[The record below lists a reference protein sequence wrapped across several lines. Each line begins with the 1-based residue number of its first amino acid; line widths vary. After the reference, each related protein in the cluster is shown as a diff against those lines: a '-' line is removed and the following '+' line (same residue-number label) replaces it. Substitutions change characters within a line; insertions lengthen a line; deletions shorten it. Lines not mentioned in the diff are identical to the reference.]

1 MGTSYNPR
9 IVTDGLVFCVDAAN
23 KRSYP
28 GAGTTWTDLTAN
40 KNNGTLTN
48 GPTFDSANAG
58 SIVFDGTNDYVEVQG
73 NYHLF
78 SALTISCWFKLTN
91 SMSAG
96 VNPSSVG
103 AGRIWGKGNDL
114 ELRFSMD
121 TGRLI
126 GDLGGT
132 ANLSSTQNSWLN
144 TVWYNLVFVLDT
156 TTSTSSMYIQS
167 KLDSTGSVGSISDQ
181 TANMLIGKSASGLD
195 PYMSG
200 KISNFS
206 IYNRVLTPDEIRQN
220 YLATKGRYQ

>member
-9 IVTDGLVFCVDAAN
+9 IVTDGLVLCLDAAN

-78 SALTISCWFKLTN
+78 SALTISCWFKPTN
-91 SMSAG
+91 SISGG
-96 VNPSSVG
+96 VNDT
-103 AGRIWGKGNDL
+103 GRIWGKGTNLEIRSNDG
-114 ELRFSMD
+114 
-121 TGRLI
+121 TGRFI
-126 GDLGGT
+126 GDFGGT
-132 ANLSSTQNSWLN
+132 SSLFSTQNSWLN
-144 TVWYNLVFVLDT
+144 TVWYNLVVVLDT

-181 TANMLIGKSASGLD
+181 TANMLIGKSASGLGSC
-195 PYMSG
+195 MSA

>member
-9 IVTDGLVFCVDAAN
+9 IVTDGLVLCVDAAN

-48 GPTFDSANAG
+48 GPTFDSANGG
-58 SIVFDGTNDYVEVQG
+58 SILLEGSDDYVEVQG
-73 NYHLF
+73 IYLLF
-78 SALTISCWFKLTN
+78 STLTISCWFKPTN
-91 SMSAG
+91 SISGG
-96 VNPSSVG
+96 VNDT
-103 AGRIWGKGNDL
+103 ARIWGKGNDL
-114 ELRFSMD
+114 EIRSND
-121 TGRLI
+121 GTGRFI
-126 GDLGGT
+126 GDFGGT
-132 ANLSSTQNSWLN
+132 SSLFSTQNSWLN
-144 TVWYNLVFVLDT
+144 TVWYNLVVVLDT

-181 TANMLIGKSASGLD
+181 TANMLIGKSASGLGSC
-195 PYMSG
+195 MSA

>member
-58 SIVFDGTNDYVEVQG
+58 SIVFDGTDDYVEVQG

-103 AGRIWGKGNDL
+103 AGRIWGKGTDL
-114 ELRFSMD
+114 EVRFSMD

-144 TVWYNLVFVLDT
+144 TVWYNLVVVLDT

-167 KLDSTGSVGSISDQ
+167 KLDSTGSVSSISDQ
-181 TANMLIGKSASGLD
+181 TANMQIGKSASGLD
-195 PYMSG
+195 PYVSG
-200 KISNFS
+200 KISNFL

>member
-1 MGTSYNPR
+1 MGLSHSPR
-9 IVTDGLVFCVDAAN
+9 IVTDGLVLCLDAAN

-28 GAGTTWTDLTAN
+28 GTGTTWTDLS
-40 KNNGTLTN
+40 KQGNNGTLTN

-73 NYHLF
+73 NYHLY

-103 AGRIWGKGNDL
+103 AGRIWGKGNNL
-114 ELRFSMD
+114 ELRFGSNG
-121 TGRLI
+121 TLL
-126 GDLGGT
+126 GDLG
-132 ANLSSTQNSWLN
+132 ASAALISTRTSWSN
-144 TVWYNLVFVLDT
+144 TVWYNLVIMLDT
-156 TTSTSSMYIQS
+156 ATSTSSMYIQS
-167 KLDSTGSVGSISDQ
+167 KLDSTGSVSSISGE
-181 TANMLIGKSASGLD
+181 TANMQIGKSASGID

-200 KISNFS
+200 KISNFT

-220 YLATKGRYQ
+220 YLATKGRYA

>member
-9 IVTDGLVFCVDAAN
+9 IVTDGLVLCVDAAN

-48 GPTFDSANAG
+48 GPTFDSANGG
-58 SIVFDGTNDYVEVQG
+58 SILLDGSDDYVEVQG

-78 SALTISCWFKLTN
+78 STLTISCWFKPTN
-91 SMSAG
+91 SISGG
-96 VNPSSVG
+96 VNDT
-103 AGRIWGKGNDL
+103 ARIWGKGNDL
-114 ELRFSMD
+114 EIRSND
-121 TGRLI
+121 GTGRFI
-126 GDLGGT
+126 GDFGGT
-132 ANLSSTQNSWLN
+132 SSLFSTQNSWLN
-144 TVWYNLVFVLDT
+144 TVWYNLVIVLDT
-156 TTSTSSMYIQS
+156 TTSSMYIQS
-167 KLDSTGSVGSISDQ
+167 KLDSTGSRGTISDQ
-181 TANMLIGKSASGLD
+181 TANMLIGKSASGLGSC
-195 PYMSG
+195 MSA

>member
-91 SMSAG
+91 NMSAG

-121 TGRLI
+121 TGRLF

-144 TVWYNLVFVLDT
+144 TVWYNLVVVLDT

-181 TANMLIGKSASGLD
+181 TANMQIGKSASGLD